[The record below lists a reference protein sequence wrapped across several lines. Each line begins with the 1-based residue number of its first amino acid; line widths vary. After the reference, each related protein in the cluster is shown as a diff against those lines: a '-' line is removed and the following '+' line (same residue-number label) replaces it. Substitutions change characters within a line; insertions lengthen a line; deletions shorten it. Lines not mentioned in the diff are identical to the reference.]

1 MEISGM
7 AIVMG
12 LIMGVVTLLVY
23 NNKEK
28 AEAPKCP
35 QCLGTVNVGA
45 IKCVNC
51 GSDISG

>member
-1 MEISGM
+1 M

-12 LIMGVVTLLVY
+12 LIMGAIAWASAGK
-23 NNKEK
+23 KEK

-35 QCLGTVNVGA
+35 QCLGTVNMGA
-45 IKCVNC
+45 TKCVNC